1 MQTPD
6 WYINRLRRM
15 SAPELAYRVAQAARG
30 VVTRIG
36 PDTQVP
42 PPWIGAGAPAW
53 VLGAVPPS
61 LDAALYRE
69 AADRVVHDQ
78 HDVFA
83 LRDVQLGWPPRWN
96 RDPLTGTEAPLRPAG
111 LLDHRDERIVGN
123 IKYLWEPN
131 RHLHL
136 VTLAQAWALTREAG
150 YLRALRHQLLSW
162 FEQCPYPQGP
172 NWSSSLEL
180 GIRLINWSLCW
191 QLIGGPGSPAFSG
204 GDGKKFRDAWLN
216 AVYQHARHTVAHLS
230 RFSSANNHLIGE
242 TAGVFVAAR
251 TWPYWSR
258 MRQWGARCMTILHA
272 EALRQN
278 AEDGGNR
285 EQAMSYQQF
294 VLDFLLLAGL
304 AARNSGEDFPANY
317 WTRIEAMIDFLA
329 SLMDVAGHLPMIGDA
344 DDGYVTRLSPERDF
358 CPYRSLVATGA
369 VLFDRADLA
378 ARAGRFDDK
387 SRWLL
392 GAGADA
398 RFDRLRE
405 RNTIAYVPRLAFPE
419 SGYFLLGRDFGQAD
433 EIRMVIDAGPLGYLS
448 LAAHGHADALA
459 FTLNVAGEEVLI
471 DPGTYCYHTAPA
483 WRAWF
488 RGTSAH
494 NTLSVDGE
502 DQSVQQGNFMWSKHA
517 HAHCE
522 LHEPHGPRPRFI
534 GSHDGYR
541 RLRDPVVHRREI
553 VLDAGAAA
561 GAAVFEIIDTLECAA
576 AHAICRHWHFAERL
590 VPRLSG
596 DACTVRTHS
605 AEITLEPL
613 EPVEESQLVHAG
625 EPPAGGGWVSR
636 RFDCKAP
643 SHTLR
648 WHDTI
653 AGNTVLRTRITVRQ
667 GTTRPCA

>member
-15 SAPELAYRVAQAARG
+15 SAPELAYRVAQAARS

-36 PDTQVP
+36 PDATVP
-42 PPWIGAGAPAW
+42 APQLVGVAPGWALIAAPP
-53 VLGAVPPS
+53 L
-61 LDAALYRE
+61 LDAARYYE
-69 AADRVVHDQ
+69 AADRVARDQ

-83 LRDVQLGWPPRWN
+83 LRDVSLGRPPRWN
-96 RDPLTGTEAPLRPAG
+96 RDPLTGTEALLRPAV
-111 LLDHRDERIVGN
+111 LLDHRDERVVGN

-136 VTLAQAWALTREAG
+136 VTLAQAWALTHEPA
-150 YLRALRHQLLSW
+150 YLHELRDQLCSW

-191 QLIGGPGSPAFSG
+191 QLIGGQESPAFAG
-204 GDGKKFRDAWLN
+204 EEGKKFLDAWLN
-216 AVYQHARHTVAHLS
+216 SIYQHARHTVEHLS

-251 TWPYWSR
+251 TWPFWPR
-258 MRQWGARCMTILHA
+258 MRQWGIRCMGILHA

-285 EQAMSYQQF
+285 EQAISYQQF

-304 AARNSGEDFPANY
+304 TARASGEDFPAAY
-317 WTRIEAMIDFLA
+317 WHRIEAMIDFLA
-329 SLMDVAGHLPMIGDA
+329 SLMDVAGQVPMIGDA
-344 DDGYVTRLSPERDF
+344 DDGYVTRVSPEDGF

-378 ARAGRFDDK
+378 ARAGRMDDK

-392 GAGADA
+392 GADADA
-398 RFDRLRE
+398 RFERLLE

-419 SGYFLLGRDFGQAD
+419 SGYYLLGRDFGEPG
-433 EIRMVIDAGPLGYLS
+433 EIRLLVDAGPLGYLS

-502 DQSVQQGNFMWSKHA
+502 DQSVQHGNFMWSKHA
-517 HAHCE
+517 RARCE
-522 LHEPHGPRPRFI
+522 LHEPHSPRPRFI
-534 GSHDGYR
+534 GSHDGYG

-553 VLDAGAAA
+553 VFDPGDAA
-561 GAAVFEIIDTLECAA
+561 FEIIDTLECAGP
-576 AHAICRHWHFAERL
+576 HQVCRHWHFAERL
-590 VPRLSG
+590 APQLSG
-596 DACTVRTHS
+596 NACTVRTAA

-613 EPVEESQLVHAG
+613 EPLEACELVRAA

-636 RFDCKAP
+636 RFDHKAP

-648 WHDTI
+648 WHGEI
-653 AGNTVLRTRITVRQ
+653 SGHTVLRTRITCRMEQ
-667 GTTRPCA
+667 